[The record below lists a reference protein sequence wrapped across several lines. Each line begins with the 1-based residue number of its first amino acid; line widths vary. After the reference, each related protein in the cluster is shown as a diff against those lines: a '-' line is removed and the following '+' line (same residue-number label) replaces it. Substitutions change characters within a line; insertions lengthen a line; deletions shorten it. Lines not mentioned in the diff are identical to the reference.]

1 MKTISDKDVKFL
13 LKESRSTSS
22 TLIYLVYRYGSTR
35 FKYSTGQTIEPYQWD
50 TTRQRAYVDQKVIR
64 SKRDR
69 ETNETINAH
78 LERHRSALVRV
89 LNAMQ
94 LGGVLLE
101 NEPIKQHL
109 DNELGRVK
117 KEKPMKAGA
126 DAAKT
131 GTFLGYLDQYVSDA
145 ETGKRLNSKSQRYAP
160 ITLKG
165 FTKLK
170 RTLER
175 YSKETGQGINYD
187 QFTIEYYHQFKSWLT
202 SKGLTL
208 NYVGALLKDL
218 KLTLKQSYQE
228 GFHQNTVF
236 QHSEFKRLVEEVDN
250 VYLTEQELARLYSLD
265 LKKSPRLD
273 RVRDLFLIGC
283 YTGLRFSD
291 FSELRPENITHEGRV
306 LTRKTQK
313 TGGRVS
319 IPLNVNVLAI
329 LKKYNRDGEPGTPP
343 KAITNQRMNMYVKEL
358 CQRAGILE
366 LVEVSR
372 TKGGFRDTRTLE
384 KWELVTTHTARRSFA
399 TNAFLAGLPT
409 VAIMKI
415 TGHKSETVFM
425 KYIKITTEQNALML
439 LDHPYFGGSG
449 MPTVAVPTLQ
459 IAS

>member
-1 MKTISDKDVKFL
+1 MKTITDKAVKFL
-13 LKESRSTSS
+13 LKDATSERA
-22 TLIYLVYRYGSTR
+22 TLISLFFRYDSKR
-35 FKYSTGQTIEPYQWD
+35 FVTSTGQTIEPYQWD
-50 TTRQRAYVDQKVIR
+50 ANRQRAYTDSKVIR

-78 LERHRSALVRV
+78 LERQRSALVKV
-89 LNAMQ
+89 VNAIQ
-94 LGGVLLE
+94 LAGVSLD
-101 NEPIKQHL
+101 NDTIKQHL
-109 DNELGRVK
+109 DKELGREK
-117 KEKPMKAGA
+117 KEKPAPTVTNQSA
-126 DAAKT
+126 
-131 GTFLGYLDQYVSDA
+131 TFLGYLDKFVSDA
-145 ETGKRLNSKSQRYAP
+145 ETGTRLNSKSQRYAP
-160 ITLKG
+160 ITIKG

-175 YSKETGQGINYD
+175 YSRETHRGVNYD
-187 QFTIEYYHQFKSWLT
+187 DFTIEYYHHFKTWLT
-202 SKGLTL
+202 GKGLTL

-218 KLTLKQSYQE
+218 KLVLKQSHSE
-228 GFHQNTVF
+228 GHHQNTVF
-236 QHSEFKRLVEEVDN
+236 QHSDFKRLVEEVDN
-250 VYLTEQELARLYSLD
+250 VYLTEDELTRLFALD
-265 LKKSPRLD
+265 LKKTPRLD

-313 TGGRVS
+313 TGGKVS
-319 IPLNVNVLAI
+319 IPLNANVLAI
-329 LKKYNRDGEPGTPP
+329 RKKHDGTPP
-343 KAITNQRMNMYVKEL
+343 TAITNQRMNLYVKEL
-358 CQRAGILE
+358 CQRAGIVE
-366 LVEVSR
+366 RVEVSR
-372 TKGGFRDTRTLE
+372 TKGGFRDSRTLE

-425 KYIKITTEQNALML
+425 KYIKITTEQNAVML
-439 LDHPYFGGSG
+439 LNHPYFGGAG

>member
-13 LKESRSTSS
+13 LKDSRATGS
-22 TLIYLVYRYGSTR
+22 TLVYLVYRYGSTR
-35 FKYSTGQTIEPYQWD
+35 FKYSTAQNIEPYQWD
-50 TTRQRAYVDQKVIR
+50 TTRQRAYVDPKVIR

-117 KEKPMKAGA
+117 KEKPVKAGA
-126 DAAKT
+126 DDAKP
-131 GTFLGYLDQYVSDA
+131 GTFLGYLDQFVKDS

-175 YSKETGQGINYD
+175 YSKETGRGINYD
-187 QFTIEYYHQFKSWLT
+187 QFTIEYYHELKSWLT
-202 SKGLTL
+202 GKGLCL
-208 NYVGALLKDL
+208 NYIGALLKDL

-228 GFHQNTVF
+228 GFHQNIVF
-236 QHSEFKRLVEEVDN
+236 QHSDFKRLVEEVDN
-250 VYLTEQELARLYSLD
+250 VYLTEQELIRLYNLD
-265 LKKSPRLD
+265 LKKSARLD

-319 IPLNVNVLAI
+319 IPLNVNALAI
-329 LKKYNRDGEPGTPP
+329 LKKHEGIPP

-399 TNAFLAGLPT
+399 TNAFLVGIP
-409 VAIMKI
+409 VIAIMKI

-425 KYIKITTEQNALML
+425 KYIKVTTEQNAVML
-439 LDHPYFGGSG
+439 LDHPYFGGAG
-449 MPTVAVPTLQ
+449 MPTIAVPTLQ